1 MRERSRGRCLQ
12 REEGL
17 GNRKTKSDKP
27 RQKREEPREMA
38 ERLIRTGKATR
49 MIGRLGEKLREMS

>member
-27 RQKREEPREMA
+27 RQKREELREMA

-49 MIGRLGEKLREMS
+49 MIGRLGKKLREMS